1 MVINRA
7 LSMTDHELIK
17 FIEHV
22 KLQTG
27 INLDSSKRYLLESRL
42 GPILQQFSI
51 NSYAEFLRCVAIDS
65 SSENQALISAITT
78 NETYFF
84 RDDHPF
90 DLFKYKLIPDLLGK
104 NQNDVVKIA
113 SAACSSGQEAYS
125 LAMVLKEILFDLTAF
140 NVQIKAFD
148 ISDEIVAAASR
159 GDYSKFEVQRG
170 LSDEKIRCYF
180 DCVDSRYRI
189 KPELR
194 SIISFSKQ
202 NLLKPIGM
210 IAKFNII
217 FCRNV
222 VNYFEDKDRAL
233 LFDNLASMLLPGGVL
248 VIGATE
254 FLNDKSGNFV
264 KKNEKGSVYYEKV
277 G

>member
-1 MVINRA
+1 MVNNDVH
-7 LSMTDHELIK
+7 SMTDHELIK

-22 KLQTG
+22 KFQTG

-51 NSYAEFLRCVAIDS
+51 DSYAELLRCVAIDS
-65 SSENQALISAITT
+65 SIENQALISAITT

-84 RDDHPF
+84 RDEHPF
-90 DLFKYKLIPDLLGK
+90 DLLKYKLIPDLLGK
-104 NQNDVVKIA
+104 NQNAVVKIA

-125 LAMVLKEILFDLTAF
+125 MAMVLKEILFDLTAF

-148 ISDEIVAAASR
+148 ISDEIVTAASR
-159 GDYSKFEVQRG
+159 GEYSRFEVQRG
-170 LSDEKIRCYF
+170 LSDEKIRCYL
-180 DCVDSRYRI
+180 DCVENRYQV

-210 IAKFNII
+210 LAKFNII

-222 VNYFEDKDRAL
+222 VNYFEDKDRAV

-254 FLNDKSGNFV
+254 FLNDKPGNFV
-264 KKNEKGSVYYEKV
+264 KKSEKGSVYYEKV

>member
-1 MVINRA
+1 MVSNGV
-7 LSMTDHELIK
+7 LSMTDHELIR

-22 KLQTG
+22 KFETG

-42 GPILQQFSI
+42 SPILQQFSI
-51 NSYAEFLRCVAIDS
+51 DSYAEFLQRVAIDS
-65 SSENQALISAITT
+65 SRENQALINAMTT

-84 RDDHPF
+84 RDEHPF
-90 DLFKYKLIPDLLGK
+90 ELFKYKLIPDLLGK
-104 NQNDVVKIA
+104 NQNAVVRIA

-125 LAMVLKEILFDLTAF
+125 MAMVLKEILFDLTAF
-140 NVQIKAFD
+140 NVQIKGFD
-148 ISDEIVAAASR
+148 ISDEIVTAASS
-159 GDYSKFEVQRG
+159 GEYSKFEVQRG
-170 LSDEKIRCYF
+170 LSGEQIHCYF
-180 DCVDSRYRI
+180 DCIGSRYKV

-202 NLLKPIGM
+202 NLLKPIGVQS
-210 IAKFNII
+210 KFNII

-222 VNYFEDKDRAL
+222 ANYFADKDRAL

-254 FLNDKSGNFV
+254 FLNDKPGNFV
-264 KKNEKGSVYYEKV
+264 KKSENGSVYYEKL

>member
-1 MVINRA
+1 MVNNDVH
-7 LSMTDHELIK
+7 SMTDHELIK

-22 KLQTG
+22 RFQTG
-27 INLDSSKRYLLESRL
+27 INLDASKRYLLESRL
-42 GPILQQFSI
+42 GPILQRFSLD
-51 NSYAEFLRCVAIDS
+51 SYAELLRCVAIDS
-65 SSENQALISAITT
+65 SIENQALISAITT

-84 RDDHPF
+84 RDEHPF

-104 NQNDVVKIA
+104 NQNTVVKIA

-125 LAMVLKEILFDLTAF
+125 MAMVLKEILFDLTAF
-140 NVQIKAFD
+140 KVQIKAFD

-159 GDYSKFEVQRG
+159 GEYSKFEVKRG
-170 LSDEKIRCYF
+170 LSDEQIRCYF
-180 DCVDSRYRI
+180 DCADSRYQV

-202 NLLKPIGM
+202 NLFKPAGIMG
-210 IAKFNII
+210 KFNII
-217 FCRNV
+217 FCRNI
-222 VNYFEDKDRAL
+222 VNYFEEKDRAL
-233 LFDNLASMLLPGGVL
+233 LFDNLAAMLLPRGVL

-254 FLNDKSGNFV
+254 FINDKSGNFV
-264 KKNEKGSVYYEKV
+264 KKSEKGSVYYEKL

>member
-1 MVINRA
+1 MVNNDVH
-7 LSMTDHELIK
+7 SMTDRELIK

-42 GPILQQFSI
+42 GPILKQFSI
-51 NSYAEFLRCVAIDS
+51 DSYAELLRCVAIDS

-84 RDDHPF
+84 RDEHPF
-90 DLFKYKLIPDLLGK
+90 DLLKYKLIPDLIGT
-104 NQNDVVKIA
+104 NQNAVVNIA

-125 LAMVLKEILFDLTAF
+125 MAMVLKEILFDLTAF

-148 ISDEIVAAASR
+148 ISDEIVTAASR
-159 GDYSKFEVQRG
+159 GDYSRFEVQRG
-170 LSDEKIRCYF
+170 LSDEKIHCYF
-180 DCVDSRYRI
+180 DCVESRYQV
-189 KPELR
+189 KPEIR

-202 NLLKPIGM
+202 NLLKPVGM
-210 IAKFNII
+210 LAKFNII

-254 FLNDKSGNFV
+254 FLNDKPGNFV
-264 KKNEKGSVYYEKV
+264 KKSEKGSVYYEKV

>member
-1 MVINRA
+1 MVNNDVH
-7 LSMTDHELIK
+7 SMTDHELIK

-22 KLQTG
+22 KFQTG

-51 NSYAEFLRCVAIDS
+51 DSYAELLRCVAIDS
-65 SSENQALISAITT
+65 SIENQALISAITT

-84 RDDHPF
+84 RDEHPF
-90 DLFKYKLIPDLLGK
+90 DLLKYKLIPDLLGK
-104 NQNDVVKIA
+104 NQNAVVKIA

-125 LAMVLKEILFDLTAF
+125 MAMVLKEILFDLTAF

-148 ISDEIVAAASR
+148 ISDEIVTAASR
-159 GDYSKFEVQRG
+159 GEYSRFEVQRG
-170 LSDEKIRCYF
+170 LSDEKIRCYL
-180 DCVDSRYRI
+180 DCVENRYQV

-210 IAKFNII
+210 LAKFNII

-222 VNYFEDKDRAL
+222 VNYFEDKDRAV
-233 LFDNLASMLLPGGVL
+233 LFGNLASMLLPGGVL

-254 FLNDKSGNFV
+254 FLNDKPGNFV
-264 KKNEKGSVYYEKV
+264 KKSEKGSVYYEKV